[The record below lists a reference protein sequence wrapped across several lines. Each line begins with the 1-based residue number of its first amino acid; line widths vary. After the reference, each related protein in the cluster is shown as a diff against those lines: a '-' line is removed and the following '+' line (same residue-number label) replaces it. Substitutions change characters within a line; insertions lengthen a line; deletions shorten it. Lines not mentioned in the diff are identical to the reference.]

1 MKVWLLTDGE
11 PFFFEQGQRCH
22 RTGSLAKQ
30 LAKSGHQTVWWTS
43 RMDHTS
49 KVYNKQYNDVHNVSK
64 NLKTFFLKSSGYK
77 KNMSLSRILHAKS
90 IAREFLK
97 RSSVEVKPDIIVA
110 AMPSPEFCLAGYKYA
125 KLNNIPF
132 VIDIR
137 DPWPDIFSGYFST
150 RTKFIIY
157 PLIYYYRQMIRKI
170 TKGASGIIA
179 VSQSQLNWGLRYS
192 ERDYNNDRDKLLYIG
207 HENNSRSRSIK
218 KIKKFS
224 NKEPMKCMYIT
235 SWGSSYDAETLIK
248 TAEILDKEV
257 GQKIRIIATGS
268 GDKKLTKIKD
278 YRKLKNIIF
287 TGFISSQKMDEYLN
301 NAHIGLILMKGGIT
315 RYWIGNKIGEYIS
328 ASLGIVNNVETEVAE
343 VINTNC
349 IGLNVPS
356 NNPEATANA
365 LIKCL
370 NSPEKTSN
378 FMNNSNDLFDKSFN
392 RFENTKKYITY
403 LKKLCNN

>member
-11 PFFFEQGQRCH
+11 PLFFEQGQRCH
-22 RTGSLAKQ
+22 RTGSLARQ
-30 LAKSGHQTVWWTS
+30 LAKAGHETVWWTS

-49 KVYNKQYNDVHNVSK
+49 KVYNEHYNDIHNVSK

-77 KNMSLSRILHAKS
+77 KNMSLSRILHARS
-90 IAREFLK
+90 ISSEFFK
-97 RSSVEVKPDIIVA
+97 RSNVEIKPDIIVA

-125 KLNNIPF
+125 KLNNVPF

-137 DPWPDIFSGYFST
+137 DPWPDIFSGYFSP
-150 RTKFIIY
+150 RIKFIIY

-170 TKGASGIIA
+170 AKGASGIMA
-179 VSQSQLNWGLRYS
+179 VSQSQLDWGLLYAQR
-192 ERDYNNDRDKLLYIG
+192 EFNNNRDKLLYIG
-207 HENNSRSRSIK
+207 HENNNRSRSIK

-224 NKEPMKCMYIT
+224 SKEPMKCMYIT

-248 TAEILDKEV
+248 TAKILDKKV
-257 GQKIRIIATGS
+257 GQKIKIIATGS
-268 GDKKLTKIKD
+268 GDKKLSKIKG
-278 YRKLKNIIF
+278 YKKLKNIIF
-287 TGFISSQKMDEYLN
+287 TGFISSKKMDEYLN

-328 ASLGIVNNVETEVAE
+328 ASLAIINNVETEVAQ
-343 VINTNC
+343 VIEANC
-349 IGLNVPS
+349 VGLNVPS

-370 NSPEKTSN
+370 ISPEKTSS
-378 FMNNSNDLFDKSFN
+378 FMNNSNNLFDTSFN
-392 RFENTKKYITY
+392 RVENTKNYIAH
-403 LKKLCNN
+403 LEKLCKN

>member
-1 MKVWLLTDGE
+1 
-11 PFFFEQGQRCH
+11 
-22 RTGSLAKQ
+22 
-30 LAKSGHQTVWWTS
+30 
-43 RMDHTS
+43 
-49 KVYNKQYNDVHNVSK
+49 
-64 NLKTFFLKSSGYK
+64 
-77 KNMSLSRILHAKS
+77 
-90 IAREFLK
+90 
-97 RSSVEVKPDIIVA
+97 
-110 AMPSPEFCLAGYKYA
+110 
-125 KLNNIPF
+125 
-132 VIDIR
+132 
-137 DPWPDIFSGYFST
+137 
-150 RTKFIIY
+150 
-157 PLIYYYRQMIRKI
+157 
-170 TKGASGIIA
+170 
-179 VSQSQLNWGLRYS
+179 
-192 ERDYNNDRDKLLYIG
+192 
-207 HENNSRSRSIK
+207 
-218 KIKKFS
+218 
-224 NKEPMKCMYIT
+224 MKCMYIT

-268 GDKKLTKIKD
+268 GDKKLSKIKD

-392 RFENTKKYITY
+392 RFKNTKKYITY